1 MPVLDCIAFDAD
13 DTLWHSE
20 KYYAEAQ
27 EQFCAIMEP
36 YGFTREQALEAL
48 HRIEIENLPYFG
60 YGTKGFIFSMID
72 AAAEMTGGQ
81 ARGADMKALVD
92 IGRWM
97 AGHEVIL
104 LPGAREAVIHL
115 AERHRLMLITKGEL
129 MDQERKIQ
137 GSGLAEYFPH
147 IEIVSDKTV
156 PTYSRLLE
164 RHGIAPQHFLMIGN
178 ALRSDILPV
187 LEIGGYA
194 VYVPYDILWAHE
206 SNVQLPQA
214 DGRYHEIATLHDLP
228 ALIEMI
234 ERA

>member
-1 MPVLDCIAFDAD
+1 MTSARAIPLLLNPRIEAAD
-13 DTLWHSE
+13 DALAYWLRQVTVRLRREVSWCW
-20 KYYAEAQ
+20 ANRAGQVAQ
-27 EQFCAIMEP
+27 
-36 YGFTREQALEAL
+36 G
-48 HRIEIENLPYFG
+48 LPP
-60 YGTKGFIFSMID
+60 MID
-72 AAAEMTGGQ
+72 AAAELTNGQ

-104 LPGAREAVIHL
+104 LPGAREAVTQL

-137 GSGLAEYFPH
+137 GSGLAEYFRH

-156 PTYSRLLE
+156 PTYTRLLE
-164 RHGIAPQHFLMIGN
+164 RHGIAPQHFLMVGN

-187 LEIGGYA
+187 LEMGGYA

-214 DGRYHEIATLHDLP
+214 NGRYHEIASLGELP
-228 ALIEMI
+228 VLIEQI
-234 ERA
+234 DRE

>member
-1 MPVLDCIAFDAD
+1 MLDCIAFDAD

-27 EQFCAIMEP
+27 ERFCAMMEP
-36 YGFTREQALEAL
+36 YGFSREQALETL
-48 HRIEIENLPYFG
+48 HRIEIDNLPYFG

-72 AAAEMTGGQ
+72 AAAELTNGQ

-97 AGHEVIL
+97 AGHEVTL
-104 LPGAREAVIHL
+104 LPGAREAVMQL

-137 GSGLAEYFPH
+137 GSGLAEHFRH

-156 PTYSRLLE
+156 PTYTRLLA
-164 RHGIAPQHFLMIGN
+164 RHGIAPKRFLMVGN

-187 LEIGGYA
+187 LEMGGYA
-194 VYVPYDILWAHE
+194 VYVPYEILWAHE

-214 DGRYHEIATLHDLP
+214 DGRYHEIASLKALP
-228 ALIEMI
+228 GLIEQI
-234 ERA
+234 DRE